1 MAVFTTL
8 RFTIFTIECGLAITS
23 LTQMVLRWEKTGFL
37 LLLVFGEEMEEREM
51 RFEFGVNV
59 LDGLDWR

>member
-1 MAVFTTL
+1 MAVIAAL
-8 RFTIFTIECGLAITS
+8 RFTKLAIECCFPIAS
-23 LTQMVLRWEKTGFL
+23 VTQMVVRWETTGFL
-37 LLLVFGEEMEEREM
+37 LLLVFGEEMKEMEM